1 MNRPRGS
8 GRHVT
13 LLAITLACAW
23 ILWSW
28 HFEALLLVFGALS
41 CLVVVLLCWRMGIID
56 DEGEPLLR
64 LKLRPLFYI
73 PWLLW
78 QIVRSNVDVARR
90 ILSPSVPIS
99 PKLIEVPSNQKTD
112 LGNVIYA
119 NSITLTPGTITIR
132 IRDGVILVHALSE
145 EAAEEL
151 LEGEMGRRVR
161 ACEGEA

>member
-1 MNRPRGS
+1 MLFGLGS
-8 GRHVT
+8 VPSAV
-13 LLAITLACAW
+13 LEL
-23 ILWSW
+23 
-28 HFEALLLVFGALS
+28 ALLLVFGAVS

-64 LKLRPLFYI
+64 LKLRPVFYI

-90 ILSPSVPIS
+90 ILSPGVPNS
-99 PKLIEVPSNQKTD
+99 PKLIEVPSEQKTD

-119 NSITLTPGTITIR
+119 NSITLTPGTISIR
-132 IRDGVILVHALSE
+132 IRDGMILVHALSE

-161 ACEGEA
+161 ACEGDD

>member
-1 MNRPRGS
+1 M
-8 GRHVT
+8 T

-112 LGNVIYA
+112 LGSVIYA